1 MVEMVSLI
9 EEYGDLL
16 ARSLSGPGEADGG
29 SVFFWSWC
37 LVRESLVISHFYF
50 PVATSQLVVIFDSAI
65 CIRVLSR
72 CS

>member
-16 ARSLSGPGEADGG
+16 ARSLSGSGEADGG

-37 LVRESLVISHFYF
+37 LV
-50 PVATSQLVVIFDSAI
+50 
-65 CIRVLSR
+65 
-72 CS
+72 